1 MSVLAKFVLFYICN
15 DMSSSVIICLLIDL
29 DLNKDKFIEYCIVL
43 AEMVIGM
50 AQFENFKF
58 LNICQITNVYDTYKF
73 REFEPWCGVSIDR
86 LRLLCD
92 TDENFESIHLS
103 NILFS

>member
-1 MSVLAKFVLFYICN
+1 MSVLAKIVPFYIFIAV
-15 DMSSSVIICLLIDL
+15 SSSVIICLLTDL
-29 DLNKDKFIEYCIVL
+29 DLSKDKFIEHCIVL
-43 AEMVIGM
+43 AEVVIGM

-58 LNICQITNVYDTYKF
+58 LNICQITNVYVINF
-73 REFEPWCGVSIDR
+73 VNLSRGVEFQLDR